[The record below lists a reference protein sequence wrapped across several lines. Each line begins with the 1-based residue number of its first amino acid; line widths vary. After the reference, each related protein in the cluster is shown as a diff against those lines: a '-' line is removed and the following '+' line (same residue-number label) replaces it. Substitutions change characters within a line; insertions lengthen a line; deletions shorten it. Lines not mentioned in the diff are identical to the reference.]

1 MSVSNFLKVGI
12 VADDKTKKGIT
23 SAEKN
28 IQGLNNT
35 VKSLGKAFATVFAAQ
50 KIMAFGKASVK
61 AFIEDEKSV
70 TKLNTA
76 VKNLGLELSAP
87 SINKYIENLS
97 RISGVT
103 DEQLRPAFQA
113 LITTTGSVTAS
124 QKALTQAIDVSA
136 GSGIALET
144 VAQDLANAYVGNTR
158 GLKKYNLGLTQAQ
171 LKTASFADISDKL
184 NKQFSGANAAYL
196 ETYAGKMQLIST
208 AAGEAQE
215 KIGQGLIDLALAV
228 SGATDVQD
236 LIGKI
241 ATATDFAVARLD
253 NFIEGW
259 KILKTII
266 NSSLG
271 DFQKNIQAVQVE
283 EFNRRLKRDYL
294 KVWAGVDIPGSAKQT
309 AAEKAAEAAAK
320 KRAADLLKA
329 TAKNTAELKKQAA
342 LKKAGTVFDLEQIQ
356 LVAALKGKLSE
367 DEKLRVEAQ
376 LALLNGNEAVATKLT
391 NQILAAQDAS
401 GNLAKFLTAL
411 PNAKN
416 PFEYLDAYLSY
427 LAGKAAAILTGSAT
441 PSAPNGNTSVAP
453 VVPSTNV
460 PTMPSDG
467 MITYNP
473 LTGLNYNPN
482 AGTTIVVNN
491 NVQGSVIREQELI
504 DKVMAGTQLSSLSG
518 SPSQIG
524 RIAGM
529 FG

>member
-1 MSVSNFLKVGI
+1 MADLRIDLAAEFKGKKAFKEADKATTGLEKAVG
-12 VADDKTKKGIT
+12 K
-23 SAEKN
+23 
-28 IQGLNNT
+28 
-35 VKSLGKAFATVFAAQ
+35 LGKQLIAVFAVQ
-50 KIMAFGKASVK
+50 KITAFGKASVK
-61 AFIEDEKSV
+61 AFIEDEKAV

-87 SINKYIENLS
+87 SINRYIDNLS
-97 RISGVT
+97 RVSGVA
-103 DEQLRPAFQA
+103 DDQLRPAFQA

-124 QKALTQAIDVSA
+124 QKALQQAIDVSA

-158 GLKKYNLGLTQAQ
+158 GLKKYNLGLSQAQ
-171 LKTASFADISDKL
+171 LKTASFADISEKL

-196 ETYAGKMQLIST
+196 ETYAGKIGLLSV

-215 KIGQGLIDLALAV
+215 KIGQGIIDLALAV
-228 SGATDVQD
+228 SGAQDVED
-236 LIGKI
+236 LIRKI
-241 ATATDFAVARLD
+241 ASATDFAIARLD

-259 KILKTII
+259 KILKTIL

-271 DFQKNIQAVQVE
+271 DFKKNIQAVQVE
-283 EFNRRLKRDYL
+283 EFNRRLKRDYM
-294 KVWAGVDIPGSAKQT
+294 KVWGGVDIPKSAKQT

-356 LVAALKGKLSE
+356 LVAALKGKLSKE
-367 DEKLRVEAQ
+367 EEIRVQAQ
-376 LALLNGNEAVATKLT
+376 LALLNGNDAVATKLT

-427 LAGKAAAILTGSAT
+427 LAGKAAALVTNSPV
-441 PSAPNGNTSVAP
+441 PSAPTTGSTTTPA
-453 VVPSTNV
+453 VPSTNV
-460 PTMPSDG
+460 PTLPSDG
-467 MITYNP
+467 MISYNV

-482 AGTTIVVNN
+482 ANVKVELTLNANDDVSRAIANN
-491 NVQGSVIREQELI
+491 LQQ
-504 DKVMAGTQLSSLSG
+504 SSLSSG
-518 SPSQIG
+518 NQTYINRRTG
-524 RIAGM
+524 G
-529 FG
+529 FE

>member
-1 MSVSNFLKVGI
+1 MADLRIDLAAEFKGKKAFKEADKATTGLEKAVG
-12 VADDKTKKGIT
+12 
-23 SAEKN
+23 
-28 IQGLNNT
+28 
-35 VKSLGKAFATVFAAQ
+35 SLGKKLIAVFAVQ
-50 KIMAFGKASVK
+50 KIAAFGKASVK
-61 AFIEDEKSV
+61 AFIEDEKAV

-87 SINKYIENLS
+87 SINKYIDNLS
-97 RISGVT
+97 RVSGVA
-103 DEQLRPAFQA
+103 DDQLRPAFQA

-124 QKALTQAIDVSA
+124 QKALQQAIDVSA
-136 GSGIALET
+136 GSGVELQT
-144 VAQDLANAYVGNTR
+144 VAQDLANAYVNNTK

-171 LKTASFADISDKL
+171 LKAASFADISEKL

-215 KIGQGLIDLALAV
+215 KIGQGLIDLAMAV
-228 SGATDVQD
+228 SGASDVQD
-236 LIGKI
+236 LISKI
-241 ATATDFAVARLD
+241 ASATDFAVARLD

-271 DFQKNIQAVQVE
+271 DFNKNIQAVQVE
-283 EFNRRLKRDYL
+283 EFNRRLKRDYM
-294 KVWAGVDIPGSAKQT
+294 KAWAGTNIPKSAQQI
-309 AAEKAAEAAAK
+309 AAEKAAEIAAK

-367 DEKLRVEAQ
+367 NEKLRVEAQ

-401 GNLAKFLTAL
+401 GNLAKFLAAL

-427 LAGKAAAILTGSAT
+427 LAGKAAAILTGNPA

-460 PTMPSDG
+460 PPMPSDG

-473 LTGLNYNPN
+473 NTGLNYNPN
-482 AGTTIVVNN
+482 AGTTIVN
-491 NVQGSVIREQELI
+491 NVTVQGNVIKEQELI
-504 DKVMAGTQLSSLSG
+504 NQVLSGTQLSSLSG

>member
-1 MSVSNFLKVGI
+1 MADLRIDLAAEFKGKKAFKEADKATTGLEKAVG
-12 VADDKTKKGIT
+12 K
-23 SAEKN
+23 
-28 IQGLNNT
+28 
-35 VKSLGKAFATVFAAQ
+35 LGKQLIAVFAVQ
-50 KIMAFGKASVK
+50 KITAFGKASVK
-61 AFIEDEKSV
+61 AFIEDEKAV

-87 SINKYIENLS
+87 SINRYIDNLS
-97 RISGVT
+97 RVSGVA
-103 DEQLRPAFQA
+103 DDQLRPAFQA

-124 QKALTQAIDVSA
+124 QKALQQAIDVSA

-158 GLKKYNLGLTQAQ
+158 GLKKYNLGLSQAQ
-171 LKTASFADISDKL
+171 LKTASFADISEKL

-196 ETYAGKMQLIST
+196 ETYAGKIGLLSV

-215 KIGQGLIDLALAV
+215 KIGQGILDLAMAV
-228 SGATDVQD
+228 SGAQNVED
-236 LIGKI
+236 LINKI
-241 ATATDFAVARLD
+241 ASATDFAIARLD

-259 KILKTII
+259 KILKTIL

-271 DFQKNIQAVQVE
+271 DFKKNIQDVQVE
-283 EFNRRLKRDYL
+283 EFNRRLKRDYM
-294 KVWAGVDIPGSAKQT
+294 KVWGNVNIPGSAKQT

-320 KRAADLLKA
+320 KRAADLVKA

-367 DEKLRVEAQ
+367 NEKLRVEAQ

-401 GNLAKFLTAL
+401 GNLAKFLAAL

-427 LAGKAAAILTGSAT
+427 LAGKAAALVTNSPV
-441 PSAPNGNTSVAP
+441 PSAPSTGSSTTPA
-453 VVPSTNV
+453 VPSTNV
-460 PTMPSDG
+460 PTLPSDG
-467 MITYNP
+467 MISYNV

-482 AGTTIVVNN
+482 ANVKVELTLNANDDVSRAIANN
-491 NVQGSVIREQELI
+491 LQQ
-504 DKVMAGTQLSSLSG
+504 SSLSSG
-518 SPSQIG
+518 NQTYINRRTG
-524 RIAGM
+524 G
-529 FG
+529 FE

>member
-1 MSVSNFLKVGI
+1 MADLRIDLAAEFKGKKAFKEADKATTGLEKAVG
-12 VADDKTKKGIT
+12 
-23 SAEKN
+23 
-28 IQGLNNT
+28 
-35 VKSLGKAFATVFAAQ
+35 SLGKKLIAVFAVQ
-50 KIMAFGKASVK
+50 KIAAFGKASVK
-61 AFIEDEKSV
+61 AFIEDEKAV

-87 SINKYIENLS
+87 SINKYIDNLS
-97 RISGVT
+97 RVSGVA
-103 DEQLRPAFQA
+103 DDQLRPAFQA

-124 QKALTQAIDVSA
+124 QKALQQAIDVSA
-136 GSGIALET
+136 GSGVELQT
-144 VAQDLANAYVGNTR
+144 VAQDLANAYVNNTK

-171 LKTASFADISDKL
+171 LKAASFADISEKL

-215 KIGQGLIDLALAV
+215 KIGQGLIDLAMAV
-228 SGATDVQD
+228 SGASDVQD
-236 LIGKI
+236 LISKI
-241 ATATDFAVARLD
+241 ASATDFAVARLD

-271 DFQKNIQAVQVE
+271 DFNKNIQAVQVE
-283 EFNRRLKRDYL
+283 EFNRRLKRDYM
-294 KVWAGVDIPGSAKQT
+294 KAWAGTNIPKSAQQI
-309 AAEKAAEAAAK
+309 AAEKAAEIAAK

-367 DEKLRVEAQ
+367 NEKLRVEAQ

-401 GNLAKFLTAL
+401 GNLAKFLAAL

-427 LAGKAAAILTGSAT
+427 LAGKAAAILTGNPA

-460 PTMPSDG
+460 PPMPSDG

-473 LTGLNYNPN
+473 NTGLNYNPN
-482 AGTTIVVNN
+482 AGTTIVN
-491 NVQGSVIREQELI
+491 NVTVQGNVIKEQELI
-504 DKVMAGTQLSSLSG
+504 NQVLAGTQLSSLSG